1 MSIQLNSNASQI
13 STQSQLPSSGK
24 PPVESLQAVAPAID
38 PFVRNNKQLHLA
50 ESKGEHVTVGDEQ
63 LIKAVE
69 RAAKVLAGP
78 ATTVEMQVHKKT
90 NEVVMKV
97 VNKENGDVI
106 REVPPEKMLDLV
118 AKMMEFAG
126 ILIDERV

>member
-1 MSIQLNSNASQI
+1 MSIQLNSNGSQI
-13 STQSQLPSSGK
+13 SSQSQLSSNGK
-24 PPVESLQAVAPAID
+24 PPIETIKAAPSID
-38 PFVRNNKQLHLA
+38 PFVRNNRQLQLA
-50 ESKGEHVTVGDEQ
+50 ENRGEHVTVADEQ

-78 ATTVEMQVHKKT
+78 TTTVEMQVHKKT
-90 NEVVMKV
+90 NEVIMKV